1 MKAGITSK
9 SSTRL
14 LVSVCLIVFITGIC
28 TIGVIN
34 WRMKTF
40 ARQEAREKAMLIL
53 DRNLAVHTYFSHQL
67 KPALFKKLGPF
78 VEEGYFDPVW
88 MSSTYAVRE
97 MDEYYKSIT
106 GGDYYYKECA
116 INARSPENEADAFE
130 RAFLET
136 LNQPAQQEDKY
147 AGVREINEKPFFVVL
162 RKGEVMEQSCLRCHS
177 TAKRAPAGLLE
188 KYGPDR
194 SFSRSVGEA
203 VSAISIRIPLS
214 AAYERV
220 DRLIL
225 QLSLLFAAALLV
237 VFGVAVYLNKR
248 WIFDPLNAL
257 RLKAVE
263 ISRKPERVGEQIDL
277 PSGIELSQLTE
288 AFNAMSLQLRKERDV
303 LEHRVEERTQ
313 DLNRTNSQ
321 LRTEIDERQKLIS
334 KLEKALTEIK
344 TLRGILPICSH
355 CKKIRDDKGYWNQ
368 LESYVRDHSDAE
380 FSHGICPE
388 CMRKF
393 YPDMS
398 DEDLE

>member
-1 MKAGITSK
+1 
-9 SSTRL
+9 
-14 LVSVCLIVFITGIC
+14 
-28 TIGVIN
+28 
-34 WRMKTF
+34 
-40 ARQEAREKAMLIL
+40 
-53 DRNLAVHTYFSHQL
+53 
-67 KPALFKKLGPF
+67 
-78 VEEGYFDPVW
+78 
-88 MSSTYAVRE
+88 
-97 MDEYYKSIT
+97 
-106 GGDYYYKECA
+106 
-116 INARSPENEADAFE
+116 
-130 RAFLET
+130 
-136 LNQPAQQEDKY
+136 
-147 AGVREINEKPFFVVL
+147 
-162 RKGEVMEQSCLRCHS
+162 MEQSCLRCHS
-177 TAKRAPAGLLE
+177 TAERAPAGLVE
-188 KYGPDR
+188 HYGPDR
-194 SFSRSVGEA
+194 SFHRSVGEA

-277 PSGIELSQLTE
+277 PPGIELSQLTE
-288 AFNAMSLQLRKERDV
+288 AFNAMSLQLRKERDT

-313 DLNRTNSQ
+313 DLNRTNSE
-321 LRTEIDERQKLIS
+321 LKTEIDERQKLIS
-334 KLEKALTEIK
+334 KLEKALREIK
-344 TLRGILPICSH
+344 ALSGILPICSH